1 MVDRNR
7 TDGLDWED
15 LRHFTALARA
25 GSLSAA
31 ARALRVNHATVSRR
45 VAALEAVLGTVLFER
60 RADGYRLTAEGRATL
75 EEALPMEEAA
85 LAVLRRLDRS
95 EALQGAVRL
104 TTTRALA
111 DDFLAARLGGFHRRH
126 PGIDLELVTDSRR
139 VSLAR
144 REAEIALRFGGL
156 KDSDLIVRRLLAVE
170 HGFYAD
176 AAWRE
181 RLAAGERPV
190 LIGFDAD
197 SGFVPE
203 AEWLASAFPACRVA
217 FRSNSWAAQAAAA
230 RAGFGVALLP
240 RYLAAVADGL
250 EPVSLGREPPAGTL
264 SMLIRPDLTDV
275 PRVRALA
282 DFLVSLFHHHRALFH
297 PGG

>member
-1 MVDRNR
+1 MADRNR
-7 TDGLDWED
+7 TDRLDWED
-15 LRHFTALARA
+15 LRHFTALARH

-45 VAALEAVLGTVLFER
+45 VAALEAALGTVLFER
-60 RADGYRLTAEGRATL
+60 RADGYRLTAEGRVIC

-95 EALQGAVRL
+95 LALQGAVRL

-111 DDFLAARLGGFHRRH
+111 DGFLAARLGAFHRRH

-139 VSLAR
+139 VSLAC
-144 REAEIALRFGGL
+144 REAEVALRFGVL
-156 KDSDLIVRRLLAVE
+156 KDSDLVVRRLVAVE

-181 RLAAGERPV
+181 RLASGERPV

-217 FRSNSWAAQAAAA
+217 FRSNSWTAHVNSHY
-230 RAGFGVALLP
+230 R
-240 RYLAAVADGL
+240 
-250 EPVSLGREPPAGTL
+250 
-264 SMLIRPDLTDV
+264 
-275 PRVRALA
+275 
-282 DFLVSLFHHHRALFH
+282 
-297 PGG
+297 